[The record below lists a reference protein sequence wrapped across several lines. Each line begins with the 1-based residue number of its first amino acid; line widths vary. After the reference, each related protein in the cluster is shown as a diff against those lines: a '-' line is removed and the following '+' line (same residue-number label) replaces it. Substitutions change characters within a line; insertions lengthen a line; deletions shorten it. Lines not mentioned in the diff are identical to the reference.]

1 MITWQFHLI
10 KQIPQEKPLLV
21 TLQTVSLWYIYILL
35 YGIQQQQQQIKRKM
49 RVQFYDCQCFCSNA
63 NIFDRGSLAL
73 ALLYAFQMKYPVRS
87 VAYIPLPHTKCTGLY
102 LSMYMNGIWSAFHFT
117 LAVLC
122 FTSMFSL
129 ELRFVEFPRG
139 FRPHFFHKVYTEM
152 KADDKTL
159 KMMNR
164 FRAINCIK
172 HSMVLAP

>member
-21 TLQTVSLWYIYILL
+21 TLQTVSLWNIYILL

-73 ALLYAFQMKYPVRS
+73 ALLYAFQMKYPVRA

-102 LSMYMNGIWSAFHFT
+102 LSMYIWIEYGALFILLSLCYASLRCFRWNC
-117 LAVLC
+117 VLWN
-122 FTSMFSL
+122 
-129 ELRFVEFPRG
+129 
-139 FRPHFFHKVYTEM
+139 FREGLGPIFFIKFIPKWKLM
-152 KADDKTL
+152 
-159 KMMNR
+159 
-164 FRAINCIK
+164 IK
-172 HSMVLAP
+172 HWRWWTDSEL